1 MISPVGHA
9 PQEKRWKP
17 PQTRTTA
24 FWAQL
29 LLRARAIF
37 HSRLIAEVEVQYVK
51 PKRNTGRKRKVDYGL
66 LVTAVVGLGLAL
78 LVVYLA
84 QLAMH

>member
-1 MISPVGHA
+1 M
-9 PQEKRWKP
+9 
-17 PQTRTTA
+17 
-24 FWAQL
+24 
-29 LLRARAIF
+29 
-37 HSRLIAEVEVQYVK
+37 AEVEVQYVK
-51 PKRNTGRKRKVDYGL
+51 PKRSTGRKRKVDYGL